1 MAQAAKKT
9 TASESKEVAV
19 KAPANLPAFL
29 AGYQGPLGNE
39 GIETQD
45 ISIPRLKIAQAITQE
60 VKDGD
65 LKEGALFLN
74 VTGQSVWNPGDE
86 PLPAI
91 IVAQAKEY
99 ILWRPRKDG
108 GGILARA
115 KPVKEKGVTRYKW
128 DKPNTEFAVKVDGKT
143 PVKWKTAEYIDQDN
157 LDQWG
162 SEIPGNKDS
171 GIAATAHHNY
181 VVVLP
186 TAGNLIVAISM
197 SKSQVRKAKDL
208 NAVLKMVRP
217 DLPIS
222 AKVFSIASVDD
233 KNQQGE
239 EYKNWQVKPASEDKL
254 VVSDEA
260 LFKFADGVKKGFE
273 QSGFTV
279 DQSGEGGEADEDSGK
294 GRRF

>member
-1 MAQAAKKT
+1 MAKA
-9 TASESKEVAV
+9 AV
-19 KAPANLPAFL
+19 KAEETKAVAVVGGAQLPSFL
-29 AGYQGPLGNE
+29 QGYQGPLGNE
-39 GIETQD
+39 GIESND

-60 VKDGD
+60 VKDGE

-74 VTGQSVWNPGDE
+74 VTGSSVWNPGDA

-91 IVAQAKEY
+91 IVAQAKEF

-115 KPVKEKGVTRYKW
+115 KAVKDKGVTRYRW
-128 DKPNTEFAVKVDGKT
+128 DKPNSKFNVKVDGKT
-143 PVKWKTAEYIDQDN
+143 SVTWETKEYIDQDG

-186 TAGNLIVAISM
+186 TLGNMIVAVSM

-217 DLPIS
+217 DVPIS
-222 AKVFSIASVDD
+222 AKVFTLASVDD
-233 KNQQGE
+233 KNQNGE
-239 EYKNWQVKPASEDKL
+239 EYKNWAVKPESEDKL
-254 VVSDEA
+254 VVSDES

-273 QSGFTV
+273 QTGFTV
-279 DQSGEGGEADEDSGK
+279 DQSDSSGEADEDSGK
-294 GRRF
+294 AKRF